1 MQPILIIG
9 AGPVGLTMAAELA
22 RYRVPV
28 RIIDRSPKATHT
40 SKALVIWSRTLELM
54 DRMGCTS
61 EFLNAGFRAHDATM
75 RVEQKVLGRVSF
87 DGIASPYAF
96 ALMIPQADTERLLT
110 AHLHTLGV
118 TIERNTELCDFT
130 EFPDHMMATLRHT
143 GGGDKDERAQNGH
156 DEGGHDEGGHDEGG
170 HDEGGHDEGGHDKG
184 GCEELVQ
191 TPWLIGCDG
200 AHSTVR
206 RRLALD
212 FEGHAEPD
220 DWMLADVR
228 LTGEPDPVATGL
240 ANYLHRD
247 GPLVMFPML
256 GGRVRIV
263 ACVGRTDPAHPR
275 PEPNLAEVQALLD
288 RRAGT
293 GLTVS
298 DPVWLSN
305 FRINERKVA
314 HYRHGRAFL
323 AGDAA
328 HIHSPAGGQGMNTG
342 MQDAIN
348 LAWKL
353 AMVVHGTAAPSLLDS
368 YSPERSAVGDMVLR
382 NATRLTQFATLA
394 NPAAQA
400 ARNFALRVALGL
412 HAVEKGVATTM
423 SEIDIAYG
431 ASPLSVGRNAG
442 VRLAPEKYD
451 GTPPGAGDMPRFVL
465 HAADAAKA
473 ATVAAQFPDIVEAAP
488 RRPPASRELLL
499 VRPDGYVGL
508 VAGEDKWADA
518 EAYLARVRAA

>member
-28 RIIDRSPKATHT
+28 RIIDRSPKATQT

-54 DRMGCTS
+54 DRMGCTPD
-61 EFLNAGFRAHDATM
+61 FLNAGFRAHDATM
-75 RVEQKVLGRVSF
+75 RSGQTVLGQVNF
-87 DGIASPYAF
+87 DSIASPYAF

-118 TIERNTELCDFT
+118 TIERETELCDFT
-130 EFPDHMMATLRHT
+130 EFPDHMIATLRHT
-143 GGGDKDERAQNGH
+143 GGGDQDGRAQNGRE
-156 DEGGHDEGGHDEGG
+156 EGAR
-170 HDEGGHDEGGHDKG
+170 
-184 GCEELVQ
+184 EELVQ

-228 LTGEPDPVATGL
+228 VAGAPDPVATGL

-275 PEPNLAEVQALLD
+275 PEPTLAEVQALLD

-305 FRINERKVA
+305 FRINERKVT

-442 VRLAPEKYD
+442 ARLAPEKYD